1 MITAIRLL
9 AAASLAPA
17 PAPPPAHDYTQD
29 LSSMHSAKV
38 TQYCA
43 GHYEVCLKLHVE
55 QPAAGQTGHP
65 ASMPPPPPEC
75 HYESLFTYSAPTTVK
90 ADGAAPTPTDFE
102 REVCPQ
108 GIPDGGPPVKLV
120 PVSPAAPGVSEKALA
135 DEAYAR
141 MAPPVPQIVMT
152 PAADATQL
160 VSLPIWLQVAPS
172 SWAPKSET
180 VSAGGVSLTMNAV
193 PVSAVWSMGDGTTVT
208 CRGPG
213 TPYPA
218 VKPKDPMAASADCG
232 HAYTAPSESLP
243 QGSYPVSVTTH
254 WKVTWS
260 TTTGLSGDEP
270 DLTAVAS
277 TRLRVAEV
285 QALVTKVGS

>member
-1 MITAIRLL
+1 
-9 AAASLAPA
+9 
-17 PAPPPAHDYTQD
+17 
-29 LSSMHSAKV
+29 
-38 TQYCA
+38 
-43 GHYEVCLKLHVE
+43 
-55 QPAAGQTGHP
+55 
-65 ASMPPPPPEC
+65 
-75 HYESLFTYSAPTTVK
+75 
-90 ADGAAPTPTDFE
+90 
-102 REVCPQ
+102 
-108 GIPDGGPPVKLV
+108 
-120 PVSPAAPGVSEKALA
+120 
-135 DEAYAR
+135 
-141 MAPPVPQIVMT
+141 MAPPVPRIVMT

-260 TTTGLSGDEP
+260 TTTGLSGNEP